1 MKQKI
6 IQQVSLENQNLDP
19 EEVEALIELRIEQ
32 EGICSNASE
41 LVCDQYDEQEIKND
55 DDA

>member
-1 MKQKI
+1 VKQKI

>member
-1 MKQKI
+1 VKQRI

-32 EGICSNASE
+32 EGIC
-41 LVCDQYDEQEIKND
+41 
-55 DDA
+55 